1 MLKLTL
7 FAVTTAAAA
16 VLALVPPALAGGSRD
31 DRGVLKTGR
40 CSGSTT
46 WKLKSKFDDGRLETE
61 FEVDQNRLG
70 RRWRVTLV
78 QDGRTVFSGIR
89 RTVAPSGS
97 FELRRFL
104 RNTAGPDRIV
114 ARARA
119 LAGGETC
126 RAALTI

>member
-1 MLKLTL
+1 
-7 FAVTTAAAA
+7 
-16 VLALVPPALAGGSRD
+16 
-31 DRGVLKTGR
+31 
-40 CSGSTT
+40 
-46 WKLKSKFDDGRLETE
+46 
-61 FEVDQNRLG
+61 
-70 RRWRVTLV
+70 VTLV

-104 RNTAGPDRIV
+104 QNTPGADRIV

-126 RAALTI
+126 RGALTI

>member
-7 FAVTTAAAA
+7 IGFAAAAVA
-16 VLALVPPALAGGSRD
+16 VLALVPTALAGGSRD
-31 DRGVLKTGR
+31 NPGVMKTGS

-46 WKLKSKFDDGRLETE
+46 WKLKSKLDDGRLETE
-61 FEVDQNRLG
+61 FEVDQNRNG

-89 RTVAPSGS
+89 RTVGPSGS

-104 RNTAGPDRIV
+104 QNTSGPDRIV

-119 LAGGETC
+119 LAGGESCTGS
-126 RAALTI
+126 LTI

>member
-1 MLKLTL
+1 MRTIMLIG
-7 FAVTTAAAA
+7 FIAAATA
-16 VLALVPPALAGGSRD
+16 LTIVPASLARENP
-31 DRGVLKTGR
+31 GVLKSGK
-40 CSGSTT
+40 CSASTT

-61 FEVDQNRLG
+61 FEVDQNVVG
-70 RRWRVTLV
+70 RAWRVTLV

-104 RNTAGPDRIV
+104 RNTAGSDRIV

-119 LAGGETC
+119 LSGGETC
-126 RAALTI
+126 RGALTI